1 MAIFQLY
8 TCLIVV
14 VNLPDKVSIGLY
26 FYFIFLFICGKFHSR
41 LFDSCGK
48 VFSSLLKRHLISL
61 FHTRFTG
68 PTPGSWQV
76 PGSYIVIVACLMLS
90 GASKNKRNI
99 YGIY

>member
-26 FYFIFLFICGKFHSR
+26 FYFIFLFICGKFHFLTAVAR
-41 LFDSCGK
+41 
-48 VFSSLLKRHLISL
+48 FSSLLKRHLISL

-76 PGSYIVIVACLMLS
+76 PGSYIVIVACLILS